1 MEDKFFKE
9 IQKKMNVKTIKN
21 FEKELRKILG
31 MSFKLKEK
39 QIPILQENCLLVRL
53 IYGMELRMVVK
64 KKRIIYFGKMIK
76 VKSWKKF

>member
-1 MEDKFFKE
+1 MEGKFFKE
-9 IQKKMNVKTIKN
+9 IQKKMNVKTIKD

-53 IYGMELRMVVK
+53 IYGMELRMVVILGLK
-64 KKRIIYFGKMIK
+64 
-76 VKSWKKF
+76 